1 MRISE
6 PTVADGI
13 ALVAVRPPVFNM
25 DELRGVRVMVLKGEE
40 DSQLSE
46 GVGHVTAVCLPHT
59 TRSAPT
65 MIGGGGGVGISA
77 GQYII
82 TRLQDF
88 GINGLIETNEYREL
102 FIVETNKSSDIERNK
117 C

>member
-1 MRISE
+1 MYINKCLFGQHGERSVGVGAAVRISE

-25 DELRGVRVMVLKGEE
+25 DELRGVRVMVLKGEG

-65 MIGGGGGVGISA
+65 MM
-77 GQYII
+77 
-82 TRLQDF
+82 
-88 GINGLIETNEYREL
+88 
-102 FIVETNKSSDIERNK
+102 
-117 C
+117 